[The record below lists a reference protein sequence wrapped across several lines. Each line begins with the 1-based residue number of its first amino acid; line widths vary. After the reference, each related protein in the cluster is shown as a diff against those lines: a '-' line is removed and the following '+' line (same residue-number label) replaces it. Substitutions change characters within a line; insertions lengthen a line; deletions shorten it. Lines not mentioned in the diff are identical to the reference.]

1 MIKHDSTRKHT
12 RQPLLISYRKHGGS
26 WELES
31 SGGGGGIGQHGGVVV
46 AVGEV
51 DVVLLLLL
59 LLLLVRGLARGLG
72 CWDR

>member
-12 RQPLLISYRKHGGS
+12 RQPLLISYRKHWGS

-31 SGGGGGIGQHGGVVV
+31 SGGSSIGQHGGVVV

>member
-12 RQPLLISYRKHGGS
+12 MQPLLISYRKHGGS

-31 SGGGGGIGQHGGVVV
+31 SGGGSIGQHGGVVV